1 MTQKRFMI
9 VPALHEQKFP
19 YASWLFRAILILS
32 AERDRKLEQIRTW
45 ENAAERNQHGRRKK
59 KLPKKRWFGRGIYG
73 SKDVPIRILDG
84 LIAFL
89 IVLTVALTAVFAI
102 NGGYVVSFDTDGG
115 EVIESQKL
123 RHGSFVEDPG
133 TPVKVTVRFDL
144 AGGTV
149 VRTSQRIRK

>member
-1 MTQKRFMI
+1 M
-9 VPALHEQKFP
+9 E
-19 YASWLFRAILILS
+19 
-32 AERDRKLEQIRTW
+32 EE
-45 ENAAERNQHGRRKK
+45 KK
-59 KLPKKRWFGRGIYG
+59 ELPKKRWFGRGIYG

-115 EVIESQKL
+115 EAIESQKL

-133 TPVKVTVRFDL
+133 TPMKAGYEFEGWFYGPDLENPWYFDINKVSERC
-144 AGGTV
+144 
-149 VRTSQRIRK
+149 RS